1 MAKQIRLTEYMGPSQ
16 VYDLDEFIKA
26 QITDAEGNAIMP
38 EDGGMESET
47 VDQLRSLE
55 VGESMPLGEP
65 EAGLTVERL
74 PDNRG

>member
-38 EDGGMESET
+38 DDGGIADLQI
-47 VDQLRSLE
+47 DQLRSLA

>member
-16 VYDLDEFIKA
+16 VYDLDQFIKA
-26 QITDAEGNAIMP
+26 QTTDAEDNHIRP
-38 EDGGMESET
+38 EDGGMPDQQI
-47 VDQLRSLE
+47 DQLRSLA

-65 EAGLTVERL
+65 DAGLTVERL

>member
-16 VYDLDEFIKA
+16 VYDLDQFIKA
-26 QITDAEGNAIMP
+26 QTTDAEDNHIRP
-38 EDGGMESET
+38 EDGGMSDQQI
-47 VDQLRSLE
+47 DQLRSLA

>member
-16 VYDLDEFIKA
+16 VYDLEQFINA
-26 QITDAEGNAIMP
+26 QTTDAEGNAIMS
-38 EDGGMESET
+38 EDGGMADLQI
-47 VDQLRSLE
+47 DQLRSLA

>member
-16 VYDLDEFIKA
+16 VYDLEQFINA
-26 QITDAEGNAIMP
+26 QTTDAEGNAIMP
-38 EDGGMESET
+38 EDGGMADLQI
-47 VDQLRSLE
+47 DQLRSLA